1 MVAFLCS
8 VNTLRVDTVIVLL
21 VVTNITSRRER
32 KLDGLKSES
41 KGFFLL
47 GAANDWVLLH
57 GKMLSCFNFIFLVF
71 NPHC

>member
-8 VNTLRVDTVIVLL
+8 VNTLRVDTIIVLL
-21 VVTNITSRRER
+21 VVTKITSRRER

-47 GAANDWVLLH
+47 GAANRAAAARQDAVLLH
-57 GKMLSCFNFIFLVF
+57 L